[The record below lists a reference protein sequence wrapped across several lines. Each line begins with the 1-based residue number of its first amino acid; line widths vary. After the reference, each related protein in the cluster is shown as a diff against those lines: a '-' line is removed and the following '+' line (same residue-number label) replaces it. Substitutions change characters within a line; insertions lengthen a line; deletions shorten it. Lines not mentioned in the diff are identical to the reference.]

1 MSFVPHPV
9 QFQSN
14 SSNVGVSVEIA
25 IQPNIGAILKGL
37 ISWKLMQ

>member
-9 QFQSN
+9 QLQSN
-14 SSNVGVSVEIA
+14 SSNVGVEIA
-25 IQPNIGAILKGL
+25 IQLNIGAILKGL

>member
-9 QFQSN
+9 RLQSN
-14 SSNVGVSVEIA
+14 SSNVGVEIA
-25 IQPNIGAILKGL
+25 IQLNIKAILKGL